1 MRPVHTEGL
10 PPNRLRE
17 LLKQRDLK
25 LVDVA
30 ALCRVDQSTAWR
42 WAEGVIP
49 QQHLPAIARFLGVTV
64 PYLAGWTDDNGGDD
78 KSAAE
83 VAA

>member
-1 MRPVHTEGL
+1 MHGMHVEGL

-64 PYLAGWTDDNGGDD
+64 PYLAGWTDDNGDD
-78 KSAAE
+78 KPVAEAA
-83 VAA
+83 A